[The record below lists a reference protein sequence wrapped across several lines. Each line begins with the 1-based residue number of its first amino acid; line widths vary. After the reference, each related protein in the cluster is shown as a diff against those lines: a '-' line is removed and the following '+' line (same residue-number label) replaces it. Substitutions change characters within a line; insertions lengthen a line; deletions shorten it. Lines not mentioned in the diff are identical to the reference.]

1 MADTLKVKFNDDG
14 SVSINATGMK
24 GTEKEILAQLNSLAA
39 AVGGS
44 LKVEKH
50 EPGLHHH
57 HDGKAHIHN

>member
-14 SVSINATGMK
+14 TVSVNATGMK
-24 GTEKEILAQLNSLAA
+24 GSEKEILAQLNSLAA
-39 AVGGS
+39 AIGGA

-57 HDGKAHIHN
+57 HGSHDHVHN

>member
-1 MADTLKVKFNDDG
+1 MADTLKVKLNDDG
-14 SVSINATGMK
+14 SVSIDARGMK

-57 HDGKAHIHN
+57 HDGHSHIHN